1 MRVPGSKS
9 YYFILSIFILVL
21 VLVPLN
27 SCKPVLSPE
36 TRTVSEEAGEEVE
49 RPVGNNYKG
58 LRVETLDLD
67 PDETAG
73 HDPRIACFGDSVTF
87 GWNVEYENSYP
98 RVLKRLLEDSYSQ
111 IGVINSGIGG
121 NTIIDAYSRLDDDVF
136 YFNPHL
142 VIINFGLNDGF
153 LLKTDENG
161 NKNNTNKSLLEERKL
176 QSMVDLNTFENTYD
190 DIIQKLRAEEISVIV
205 LGTSPITDSLF
216 DDSSYFEKQDILYD
230 EYNRKVEQ
238 AAAGN
243 NIEYIDLR
251 DVFRGSGEMED
262 LMAGD
267 GLHPN
272 EDGLGLIA
280 ERVYQLVKDGS
291 FFKDPEVK

>member
-1 MRVPGSKS
+1 MRVPNSKS
-9 YYFILSIFILVL
+9 YYIILFVFALILVL
-21 VLVPLN
+21 VSLN

-36 TRTVSEEAGEEVE
+36 TRSDREEAGEGIE
-49 RPVGNNYKG
+49 RPEGNNYKG

-87 GWNVEYENSYP
+87 GWNIEYENSYP
-98 RVLKRLLEDSYSQ
+98 RVLKRLLEGSYSQ

-142 VIINFGLNDGF
+142 VIINFGLNDGV

-161 NKNNTNKSLLEERKL
+161 NKNNTNKSLLEEREL
-176 QSMVDLNTFENTYD
+176 PSMIDLNTFENTYD
-190 DIIQKLRAEEISVIV
+190 DIIQKLRAEGTGVIA
-205 LGTSPITDSLF
+205 LGTNPIMDSLF
-216 DDSSYFEKQDILYD
+216 DDSSYFEKQDMVYE

-238 AAAGN
+238 VAAGN
-243 NIEYIDLR
+243 NIVYIDLR
-251 DVFRGSGEMED
+251 DIFRESGQAEN

-267 GLHPN
+267 GFHPN
-272 EDGLGLIA
+272 EAGLGLIA
-280 ERVYQLVKDGS
+280 ESVYQLVKDGS
-291 FFKDPEVK
+291 FFKDPTVK